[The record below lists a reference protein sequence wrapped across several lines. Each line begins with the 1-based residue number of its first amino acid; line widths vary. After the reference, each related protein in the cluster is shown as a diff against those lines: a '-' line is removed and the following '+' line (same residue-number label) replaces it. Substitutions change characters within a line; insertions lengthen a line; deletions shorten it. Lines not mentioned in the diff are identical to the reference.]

1 MDREAEQLL
10 VHFPGPIRF
19 LLSRPR
25 NRLVMIL
32 DLIRMPLFFFLMAL
46 TTSQTPGWLSWLPF
60 WIVSLFLFGMVLMSF
75 LCLALICFSW
85 LSGGLSFRVCMWSFL
100 GMFLIVEGSHSEPKW
115 NMFYFSIVATIVFTG
130 AALPGLMTLLTRP
143 GCLVLDQQ
151 GFEIEGFW
159 SKTRKVQWANARNFA
174 VGTKSGLV
182 VYEPAVRDD
191 TTIGKLRK
199 LLGNPKAHLPSI
211 DGFTPNS
218 LASFMTQWR
227 ERALNN

>member
-25 NRLVMIL
+25 NRLVMVR
-32 DLIRMPLFFFLMAL
+32 DLIRMPLFFFLMVL
-46 TTSQTPGWLSWLPF
+46 TTSHTPGWLFWLPP
-60 WIVSLFLFGMVLMSF
+60 WITGLFLLGMVGMTLF
-75 LCLALICFSW
+75 WLFGW
-85 LSGGLSFRVCMWSFL
+85 LSSRICMWSSLGIFL
-100 GMFLIVEGSHSEPKW
+100 LAEGSHSAPKW
-115 NMFYFSIVATIVFTG
+115 NTFYFSIAGMVVFTG
-130 AALPGLMTLLTRP
+130 LALPGLMALLADP

-174 VGTKSGLV
+174 VATKSGLV
-182 VYEPAVRDD
+182 VYEHALRED
-191 TTIGKLRK
+191 TRIGKLRK
-199 LLGNPKAHLPSI
+199 LLGNPKAYLPSI

>member
-32 DLIRMPLFFFLMAL
+32 DLIRMPLFFFLMVL
-46 TTSQTPGWLSWLPF
+46 TTWQTPGWLSWLPF
-60 WIVSLFLFGMVLMSF
+60 WIVSLFLFGMVVMSF
-75 LCLALICFSW
+75 FCMALRCFSW
-85 LSGGLSFRVCMWSFL
+85 LFGGLSLRVFMWSFL
-100 GMFLIVEGSHSEPKW
+100 GMFLIVEGSHSAPKW
-115 NMFYFSIVATIVFTG
+115 NMFYFSIAGMIVFTG
-130 AALPGLMTLLTRP
+130 LALPGLMALRSDP

-159 SKTRKVQWANARNFA
+159 SKTRKVQWTNARNFV

-182 VYEPAVRDD
+182 VYERAVRED

-199 LLGNPKAHLPSI
+199 LLGNPKLTFRLS
-211 DGFTPNS
+211 T
-218 LASFMTQWR
+218 ASPRTR
-227 ERALNN
+227 SHRS